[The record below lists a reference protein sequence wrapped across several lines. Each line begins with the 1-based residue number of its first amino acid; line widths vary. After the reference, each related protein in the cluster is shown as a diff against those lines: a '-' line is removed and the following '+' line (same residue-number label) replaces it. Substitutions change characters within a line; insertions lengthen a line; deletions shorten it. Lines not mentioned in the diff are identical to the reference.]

1 MARNNK
7 LKLVW
12 MPQAVEG
19 VLEIQKQEKRS
30 QLRAKARLLAAY
42 PEMHRLRRTRSW
54 GLIGLLQ
61 VSPFVAVYRVA
72 GRELQILDV
81 MREEFLASREI
92 DED

>member
-1 MARNNK
+1 MARKNR

-12 MPQAVEG
+12 MPQALDG
-19 VLEIQKQEKRS
+19 VREIQKQEKRS
-30 QLRAKARLLAAY
+30 QLRASAGLVAAY

-54 GLIGLLQ
+54 GLVGILR

-72 GRELQILDV
+72 GQELQILDV
-81 MREEFLASREI
+81 LRAEFLASREI